1 MQSSTPPSVFW
12 ALHWVLPIPLL
23 CSFYAALSLDYRP
36 AHSQYMI
43 SNSFCLGWKWWG
55 WEKQCLN
62 AVHPVIPSRYKCS
75 NKRKQSQQIGRY
87 RYTKYKIWKG
97 KHKEAIG
104 SGFSWPLVS
113 GSREV
118 QIGAKL
124 QAGNTAVQKGNTGKQ
139 AGNTGKAKWQHW
151 SALTSNTTRQD

>member
-1 MQSSTPPSVFW
+1 MLFNRWFLVDTNVQTKESKVS
-12 ALHWVLPIPLL
+12 
-23 CSFYAALSLDYRP
+23 C
-36 AHSQYMI
+36 
-43 SNSFCLGWKWWG
+43 
-55 WEKQCLN
+55 
-62 AVHPVIPSRYKCS
+62 
-75 NKRKQSQQIGRY
+75 QQIDRY
-87 RYTKYKIWKG
+87 RNTKYKIWKG

-113 GSREV
+113 GIREV

>member
-1 MQSSTPPSVFW
+1 MLFTRWFLVDTNVQTKESKVS
-12 ALHWVLPIPLL
+12 
-23 CSFYAALSLDYRP
+23 C
-36 AHSQYMI
+36 
-43 SNSFCLGWKWWG
+43 
-55 WEKQCLN
+55 
-62 AVHPVIPSRYKCS
+62 
-75 NKRKQSQQIGRY
+75 QQIDRY
-87 RYTKYKIWKG
+87 RNTKYKIWKG
-97 KHKEAIG
+97 KCKHKEAIG

>member
-1 MQSSTPPSVFW
+1 M
-12 ALHWVLPIPLL
+12 
-23 CSFYAALSLDYRP
+23 
-36 AHSQYMI
+36 
-43 SNSFCLGWKWWG
+43 
-55 WEKQCLN
+55 LN

-75 NKRKQSQQIGRY
+75 NKRKQSQQIDRY
-87 RYTKYKIWKG
+87 RNTKYKIWKG
-97 KHKEAIG
+97 KCKHKEAIG

-139 AGNTGKAKWQHW
+139 AGNTEVHW
-151 SALTSNTTRQD
+151 PATRPDKISLVNISGCRTADVWKIKVVWNM